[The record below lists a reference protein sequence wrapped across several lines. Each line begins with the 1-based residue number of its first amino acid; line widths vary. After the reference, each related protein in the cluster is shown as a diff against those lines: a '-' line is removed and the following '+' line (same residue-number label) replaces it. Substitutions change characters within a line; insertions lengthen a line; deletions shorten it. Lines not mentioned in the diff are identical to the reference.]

1 MRDICCV
8 YVLSFTLD
16 MIELLCFVY
25 SNIRMYEILQ
35 FHKRSLKYFIGEETW
50 INYKHKISIV
60 SEGQKINEF
69 EKKYAFNLV
78 LVKTN
83 LII

>member
-8 YVLSFTLD
+8 DVLSFTLD
-16 MIELLCFVY
+16 MIEFLCFVY
-25 SNIRMYEILQ
+25 SNIPMYEIFQ

-60 SEGQKINEF
+60 SGGQKINEF
-69 EKKYAFNLV
+69 ENMHL
-78 LVKTN
+78 T
-83 LII
+83 